1 MIITK
6 VSDGEVKHIAITP
19 DPLVGKRKN
28 IPLDK
33 DFEQM
38 LISAERYA
46 CGRRTYI
53 VKETVDYILSLLPHL
68 SDWCITVM
76 QNDMK
81 SEFDVAERMQR
92 KIGMS
97 CDHEQWAKF
106 RDALDEEMKGR
117 VK

>member
-1 MIITK
+1 MEHMIDTN
-6 VSDGEVKHIAITP
+6 
-19 DPLVGKRKN
+19 DPLAGKKKHVPITN
-28 IPLDK
+28 K
-33 DFEQM
+33 FEQM

-81 SEFDVAERMQR
+81 SEFDMAERMQR

-97 CDHEQWAKF
+97 CDHEQWVKF
-106 RDALDEEMKGR
+106 RDALDEEMKR
-117 VK
+117 RKTD

>member
-1 MIITK
+1 MEHMIITN
-6 VSDGEVKHIAITP
+6 
-19 DPLVGKRKN
+19 DPLVGKKKHVPITN
-28 IPLDK
+28 K
-33 DFEQM
+33 FEQM

-81 SEFDVAERMQR
+81 SEFDMAERMQR

-97 CDHEQWAKF
+97 CDHEQWVKF
-106 RDALDEEMKGR
+106 RDALDKERKQR